1 MLPSF
6 VKLKG
11 GKFLKRFARIA
22 VLLCVVSLFGAAT
35 YDSADCALRTAKAKK
50 QSARTTLHTVQT
62 FDGVGNRDGS
72 FDSGFQKKSHSHKE
86 TAEEI
91 NVKKREGIKLSPG
104 MQKFA
109 DGAGKTLK
117 NVDKAVLDVVEEP
130 FKWFG
135 LRAESA
141 KIRPIHGRVG
151 LGVSIKLH
159 RDKKN
164 QASDS
169 LHKTDDSQEFY
180 DLIKPSESS
189 GTIRQ

>member
-1 MLPSF
+1 
-6 VKLKG
+6 
-11 GKFLKRFARIA
+11 
-22 VLLCVVSLFGAAT
+22 
-35 YDSADCALRTAKAKK
+35 
-50 QSARTTLHTVQT
+50 
-62 FDGVGNRDGS
+62 
-72 FDSGFQKKSHSHKE
+72 
-86 TAEEI
+86 
-91 NVKKREGIKLSPG
+91 

-169 LHKTDDSQEFY
+169 PHKTDDSQEFY